1 MKASRTVDF
10 ALGISATSKAVH
22 AVLVERTPHGP
33 RLVRTFSRPRGPAGF
48 GGADVFAATPAY
60 AYAGAEE
67 ADSLVQIGDSRS
79 SSDLFL
85 ASEFG
90 NLQAPMPGMSSVG
103 GGSSSDSAPEA
114 TPQTSGLF
122 FDELVDLLGACRESV
137 ASDPTLAGVLDAGD
151 VAYAE
156 LRLPLVAKEK
166 PAKRHARLLAAA
178 KEVLPDLDAERVA
191 FLPMTALEADQV
203 RVLALVPRASDST
216 TASFKKLRDR
226 LRAAPPM
233 RLIDAELPLL
243 MGLAHLAPARLPKP
257 RVRSSMPG
265 LDDVFTRS
273 ASGDGYGDG
282 HGDGYALDAPPP
294 LQPVAPGAP
303 DTTGDLLVVRAGAE
317 DTLAIFLR
325 NGELHHFEHM
335 RSLTAHDAPETICS
349 RVLLL
354 QDEHALPDV
363 SRILVLSEEGER
375 ELLDSFGLF
384 FPESQTGSLRLLLP
398 ESAHDELLRAE
409 DGALVPALVAA
420 LRLTAPPAAAE
431 VFPQTNFLPASLQKR
446 KRVVPFTWHVYALGI
461 LLFLTAFF
469 FATRF
474 VILQGHIED
483 QRAKVATADP
493 AAAEA
498 NVVAL
503 QARVDSLQQVQDQY
517 THALTVLD
525 TLLMGSDKWS
535 RALELVSTQAATT
548 RGMWVESWKNDGNAI
563 TLSGNSTSRDRV
575 VQFTEGTKGDLQTLT
590 FAEIRDFPVY
600 SFTMKV
606 PLSSEL
612 PEAARYLR
620 ELALHVADSL
630 RTAQGGAPA
639 AASPAATAAA
649 PAPQGAPAS
658 QTATAPQAAPA
669 QTPAP

>member
-10 ALGISATSKAVH
+10 ALGLSATSQAVH
-22 AVLVERTPHGP
+22 AVLVERTPNGP
-33 RLVRTFSRPRGPAGF
+33 RLVRTFSRPRGPAGL
-48 GGADVFAATPAY
+48 GSSDAFAATPAY
-60 AYAGAEE
+60 AYAYAGAEE
-67 ADSLVQIGDSRS
+67 TDSLVHIGEGRGN
-79 SSDLFL
+79 SDLFL
-85 ASEFG
+85 SSEFG
-90 NLQAPMPGMSSVG
+90 SLHASTPGLGAGNADGSAAPQAS
-103 GGSSSDSAPEA
+103 E
-114 TPQTSGLF
+114 LF
-122 FDELVDLLGACRESV
+122 YDELADLLGSCRESV

-156 LRLPLVAKEK
+156 LRLPVVAKEK
-166 PAKRHARLLAAA
+166 PAKRHARFVAAA

-191 FLPMTALEADQV
+191 FLPMTALEPEQV
-203 RVLALVPRASDST
+203 RVLALAPRAHDAV
-216 TASFKKLRDR
+216 TATFKKLRDR
-226 LRAAPPM
+226 MRTAPPM
-233 RLIDAELPLL
+233 RLIDAELTLL
-243 MGLAHLAPARLPKP
+243 IGLAHLAPATLPKP
-257 RVRSSMPG
+257 SSRMPSMPG
-265 LDDVFTRS
+265 LDDVFARS

-282 HGDGYALDAPPP
+282 QGDGYALDAPPP
-294 LQPVAPGAP
+294 LQPVAPGVP
-303 DTTGDLLVVRAGAE
+303 DITGDLLVVRTGAE
-317 DTLAIFLR
+317 DTLAVFLR
-325 NGELHHFEHM
+325 DGELHHFEHM

-363 SRILVLSEEGER
+363 GRILVLSEEGER
-375 ELLDSFGLF
+375 ELLDSFSLF

-398 ESAHDELLRAE
+398 DSAHDELLRAE
-409 DGALVPALVAA
+409 DGAIVPALVAA
-420 LRLTAPPAAAE
+420 LRLTAPPAAAQ
-431 VFPQTNFLPASLQKR
+431 VFPQTNFLPPSLQKR
-446 KRVVPFTWHVYALGI
+446 KRVVPFTWHVYALGA

-474 VILQGHIED
+474 VILQGRIDD
-483 QRAKVATADP
+483 QRTKVATADP
-493 AAAEA
+493 TAAEA

-517 THALTVLD
+517 TRALTVLD

-548 RGMWVESWKNDGNAI
+548 RGMWVESWKNDGGVI

-606 PLSSEL
+606 PLSNEL

-630 RTAQGGAPA
+630 SAARAGAPA
-639 AASPAATAAA
+639 AASPAAPAA
-649 PAPQGAPAS
+649 PAP
-658 QTATAPQAAPA
+658 
-669 QTPAP
+669 TPAP